1 MPVGDTLVWVH
12 PSYCTVARI
21 LFGTKFCTGI
31 IGVLDLVKKSRNFSE
46 KKMDSPILY
55 FHSSE
60 KEEIKMETF

>member
-1 MPVGDTLVWVH
+1 M
-12 PSYCTVARI
+12 
-21 LFGTKFCTGI
+21 
-31 IGVLDLVKKSRNFSE
+31 GVLDLVKKSRNFSE